1 MPTINSYTSLITIN
15 MKMRLLVFN
24 ISNYLW
30 VQNAAEV
37 MLRSWCWWSWVVL
50 GHQNQGGQIWELTGE
65 RRQNLSGLV
74 FFLFWF
80 SFLMSVVFYAIPPP
94 NAAKKKPKPKPKK
107 QREGASAPD
116 AAYAVVLSVNIQM
129 YLEGCSAHSH
139 YIVLILTFGNSLTL
153 VKEHFNSS

>member
-1 MPTINSYTSLITIN
+1 

-30 VQNAAEV
+30 VQNATEV
-37 MLRSWCWWSWVVL
+37 MLHSWCWWSWVVL
-50 GHQNQGGQIWELTGE
+50 GHQNQGGQIWELIGE

-94 NAAKKKPKPKPKK
+94 NAAKKKTQTKTQKT
-107 QREGASAPD
+107 EGGVHLLLMQPTLWFCQSISKCIWKD
-116 AAYAVVLSVNIQM
+116 AL
-129 YLEGCSAHSH
+129 
-139 YIVLILTFGNSLTL
+139 LILTTL
-153 VKEHFNSS
+153 FSSWPLAIL